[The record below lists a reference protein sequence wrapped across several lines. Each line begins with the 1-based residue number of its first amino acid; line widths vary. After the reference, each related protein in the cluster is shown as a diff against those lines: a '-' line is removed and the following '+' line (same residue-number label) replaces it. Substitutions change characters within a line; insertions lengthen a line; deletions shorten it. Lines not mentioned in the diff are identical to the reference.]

1 MQNGKAINM
10 KKLTVAIIFGGRSG
24 EHEISLLSARSV
36 IENINTELY
45 EIIEI
50 GITSEG
56 KWLVGNNVLEAMEQN
71 QLQHLIPACVLPE
84 PGDNFLY
91 TRETRDNLTTL
102 KPYCKVDVFFPVLHG
117 TFGEDGTIQGIFEM
131 KEIAYVGAG
140 VLGSAA
146 GMDKAVFKQVM
157 RANNIPVLDDII
169 INRKEMQAHFEDV
182 LDRCEKLGSYP
193 YFTKPANMGSSVGI
207 NKCNNRQQLISGLQE
222 AALYDRRIMVEIGLN
237 KPMEIEISILGN
249 EFPEASLPGE
259 IVPGDE
265 FYSYDDKYIN
275 GISSAVIPAELPDGM
290 LDTIRHIALRAY
302 QAIDCA
308 GLARV
313 DFLVSQD
320 GQKLYLNEINTLPG
334 FTKISMYPKLWSA
347 SGVSYKNLIDRL
359 IELALDRQHER
370 IASVHQY
377 QRKNA

>member
-45 EIIEI
+45 EIVEI

-71 QLQHLIPACVLPE
+71 QFQHLTPACVLPE

-169 INRKEMQAHFEDV
+169 INRKEMQASFEEV

-290 LDTIRHIALRAY
+290 LDTIRQIALRAY

-347 SGVSYKNLIDRL
+347 SGVPYKILIDRL